1 MSLSAGIVAMGAYLP
16 AKTLSGHGKVQL
28 VKYLANE
35 TLLPP
40 EFIEQIDNR
49 GQLPGRIETNY
60 EGWQNQPWFETWLR
74 NLPPKK
80 RDDPFQGT
88 KERRRVPLDPVSLRE
103 SVIPHPMKPSDAET
117 LSGALAM
124 MNGGIDRN
132 EIDLVL
138 VASQVA
144 DLLLPAN
151 ASLVQHKLRLE
162 NAGAYHIDTCCS
174 SFVTMLEIAASLIM
188 AGIKRKVLI
197 VASYI
202 DSLVNDKSTY
212 FSVNT
217 GDAAVAAVISEVP
230 AGYGYIAS
238 HAMSHGSRHE
248 GVILQRRPPEIFR
261 STDHGHSCEQSF
273 VTFYSQN
280 ANKEIA
286 ANAQQDMLDVVNQAL
301 RKAGL
306 SMSDIDFCVTHQPV
320 YWAGDAWREAL
331 GIPKDRFYETFRKYG
346 NIANCSAPVNLLE
359 AIELKLAE
367 ADDLV
372 LIASS
377 GAGENHIAVI
387 ERLTP
392 ELTKSL
398 VRQSQKS
405 WVSRNE

>member
-16 AKTLSGHGKVQL
+16 AKSLSDQGKTQL
-28 VKYLANE
+28 VQYLANE
-35 TLLPP
+35 TLLPS
-40 EFIEQIDNR
+40 EYIAQIDDR
-49 GQLPGRIETNY
+49 AQLPGRIETNV
-60 EGWQNQPWFETWLR
+60 EGWQNQPWFETWLK
-74 NLPPKK
+74 NLPSKK

-88 KERRRVPLDPVSLRE
+88 GERRRVPMDPVSVRE

-117 LSGALAM
+117 LAGALAI
-124 MNGGIDRN
+124 MNGGIARN
-132 EIDLVL
+132 EIDLVM

-144 DLLLPAN
+144 DLLLPPN

-188 AGIKRKVLI
+188 AGVKRRILI

-238 HAMSHGSRHE
+238 HAMSHGSRHD
-248 GVILQRRPPEIFR
+248 GVILQRRPPEIFS
-261 STDHGHSCEQSF
+261 STDHGHSFEQSF
-273 VTFYSQN
+273 VTFYNQDV
-280 ANKEIA
+280 NKEIA
-286 ANAQQDMLDVVNQAL
+286 ANAQRDMLDVVNQAL

-306 SMSDIDFCVTHQPV
+306 SMSDIGFCVTHQPV

-331 GIPKDRFYETFRKYG
+331 GIPRDHFYETFRKYG
-346 NIANCSAPVNLLE
+346 NIANCSAPVNLIE
-359 AIELKLAE
+359 AIELKLIK

-387 ERLTP
+387 EKITL
-392 ELTKSL
+392 ELITSL
-398 VRQSQKS
+398 VGQG
-405 WVSRNE
+405 